1 MADMLDLLRE
11 RLQGLLA
18 ERNQINSRKLEM
30 NQEFEDILAAVR
42 AENRSATTPEEESAI
57 ASLRAELAE
66 GEKRLAVL
74 NVEIAEAEAR
84 QADIVATRESVAS
97 AAEAIKRFNIQRPSS
112 VNDGVRGSDH
122 TLDELLWATA
132 EDVPAGSFDRR
143 GNFAAN
149 QYGAR
154 NAVEQI
160 EVRNANGEFV
170 AAPRINEFPENR
182 AVAIRN
188 FQKTVA
194 DMQMFG
200 MLISR
205 NTMSG
210 EEGFQI
216 AREHPKFKEQWK
228 RTLRAMDTD
237 TSAEGTEWIP
247 TGIGSS
253 LHEKV
258 RAMGKVAPLFMRLN
272 LPTNPWKWPLEGAD
286 ATAYRVAEPTS
297 DTATKVTAST
307 PGTGAATFDAE
318 IFGARAIFSKSL
330 EADSAL
336 AILPFV
342 QRKLVQA
349 FANAEERAI
358 LDGDT
363 DGTHQDSDTN
373 TAGATDAAWAWDG
386 LRKRGLANA
395 GSNGNGALSVALLHG
410 IRAALG
416 KYGMNPADLAF
427 IVGVSSY
434 YDLIADSNV
443 LTVDKLGPQ
452 ATILNG
458 QLGSIYG
465 VPIIGSEWVRENL
478 NASGVYDAITTTKT
492 YALIVNRNEWV
503 MGARTPLA
511 LETDDSIY
519 RETYQRVVVGFTRQ
533 DFQNVNAD
541 GSSADDTSISY
552 NITP

>member
-1 MADMLDLLRE
+1 MDFLDLLKQ
-11 RLQGLLA
+11 RLESLLA
-18 ERNQINSRKLEM
+18 EERGLNDQAEAIFNAAAAEQRTDLTSD
-30 NQEFEDILAAVR
+30 EDATLLALKERRTAL
-42 AENRSATTPEEESAI
+42 T
-57 ASLRAELAE
+57 
-66 GEKRLAVL
+66 GEKADV
-74 NVEIAEAEAR
+74 EAR
-84 QADIVATRESVAS
+84 IAGIESDRASVAS
-97 AAEAIKRFNIQRPSS
+97 AADAIKRFNIQRPSS

-122 TLDELLWATA
+122 TLDELLWASA
-132 EDVPAGSFDRR
+132 DQVAAGSLDRR
-143 GNFAAN
+143 GNFTVN

-154 NAVEQI
+154 NSVEQV
-160 EVRNANGEFV
+160 EVRNANGESV
-170 AAPRINEFPENR
+170 LAPRIDEFDERR

-188 FQKTVA
+188 FQRTVA
-194 DMQMFG
+194 DMQLFG

-216 AREHPKFKEQWK
+216 AREHPRFRDTWK
-228 RTLRAMDTD
+228 KTLRAMDTD
-237 TSAEGTEWIP
+237 TSSEGVEWVP
-247 TGIGSS
+247 TGIGAN

-258 RAMGKVAPLFMRLN
+258 RAMGKVAPLFMRIT

-286 ATAYRVAEPTS
+286 ATAYRFGEPTT
-297 DTATKVTAST
+297 DTATKVAVST

-318 IFGARAIFSKSL
+318 IFGARVLFSKSL

-336 AILPFV
+336 AILPYV
-342 QRKLVQA
+342 TRKLVQA

-373 TAGATDAAWAWDG
+373 SAGATDAAWAWDG

-410 IRAALG
+410 IRAAMG
-416 KYGMNPADLAF
+416 KYGMNPADLAY

-443 LTVDKLGPQ
+443 LTVDKFGPN

-465 VPIIGSEWVRENL
+465 VPIIGSEYVRENL

-492 YALIVNRNEWV
+492 YGLIVNRNEWV
-503 MGARTPLA
+503 MGGRTPLA
-511 LETDDSIY
+511 LESDDSIY
-519 RETYQRVVVGFTRQ
+519 RETYQRVVVGFMRQ

-541 GSSADDTSISY
+541 GSSADDTAITY